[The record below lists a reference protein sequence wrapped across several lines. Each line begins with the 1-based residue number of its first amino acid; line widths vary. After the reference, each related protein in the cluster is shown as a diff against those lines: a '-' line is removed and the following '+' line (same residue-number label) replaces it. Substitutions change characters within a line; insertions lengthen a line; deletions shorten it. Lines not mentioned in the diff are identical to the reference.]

1 MARAPDADDRW
12 RDNDKI
18 CDRCCRSSA
27 FEIPGKI
34 MTVELVMLGELWLLQ
49 VMKMYLVDEP
59 LRLEWIGFNVRGE
72 RSCRVVENAICVCGW
87 WVVMAET
94 SFRITKTRFLMI
106 KRSREFQQFPPQLC
120 KI

>member
-1 MARAPDADDRW
+1 MRINSCVEWHGRANCALDHPIDEYDN
-12 RDNDKI
+12 DNDKI

-72 RSCRVVENAICVCGW
+72 RS
-87 WVVMAET
+87 
-94 SFRITKTRFLMI
+94 
-106 KRSREFQQFPPQLC
+106 
-120 KI
+120 